1 MKLSFY
7 YWGMQCPL
15 HSEIL
20 RLLDAYENRLEISR
34 VDITGQ
40 PDVAWAQRMFFPM
53 LTVVDNTRRYF
64 SPLNRDF
71 LESVCRGN
79 LPEEEPYRPTLGG
92 LPVNGQLEP
101 LTEQNICLTDQ
112 CTGCQNLG
120 REKAGWLRNQG
131 ITGAF
136 GIVNRQGN
144 RLLGGA
150 EFVPSA
156 IVPYDVP
163 KRPDTAF
170 LTCLY
175 GSEADHQSG
184 PLCALE
190 QMLRQDYRRLIAVTD
205 EDGVFPNGNLAV
217 FLRNGY
223 QDLGCIRQEPGYCR
237 LHLVEKEL
245 R

>member
-15 HSEIL
+15 HSKIL

-101 LTEQNICLTDQ
+101 LTEQNICLAAQ

-120 REKAGWLRNQG
+120 REKADWLRNQG
-131 ITGAF
+131 ITGDIR
-136 GIVNRQGN
+136 IVNRQGN
-144 RLLGGA
+144 RLLGVQSLFPA
-150 EFVPSA
+150 PSYPMMCPSGPIPPFSPA
-156 IVPYDVP
+156 CMVRRQII
-163 KRPDTAF
+163 
-170 LTCLY
+170 
-175 GSEADHQSG
+175 QSG

-237 LHLVEKEL
+237 LHLWK
-245 R
+245 RS